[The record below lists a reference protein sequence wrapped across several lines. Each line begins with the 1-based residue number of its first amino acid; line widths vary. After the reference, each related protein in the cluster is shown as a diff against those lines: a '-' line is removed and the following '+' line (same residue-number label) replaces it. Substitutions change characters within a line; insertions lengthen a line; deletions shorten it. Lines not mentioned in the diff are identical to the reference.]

1 MICDIN
7 ISMFLLPILLL
18 QMSRIFRSAHAYIPN
33 QMLTE
38 QIFVRT
44 VVEDHPH
51 KLHLPLIITT
61 CTAWNLL
68 QKKCFRV
75 QYILI
80 SQTLTN
86 VE

>member
-44 VVEDHPH
+44 AVEDHAVYH
-51 KLHLPLIITT
+51 SYKLQFPLIITT
-61 CTAWNLL
+61 CTTWNLL
-68 QKKCFRV
+68 QN
-75 QYILI
+75 
-80 SQTLTN
+80 N
-86 VE
+86 VSECSTYLYHRP